1 MRRFKRGFTL
11 IELMIVVAIIG
22 ILAAIAIPN
31 FIKFQTRARQ
41 SEAKANLKGVFTAKK
56 ANYSDALTYACYTC
70 GFVSE
75 RGNRYTY
82 RFTGTVSAI
91 WGSDGSGAG
100 SECTGSTTT
109 ATEVTTAFTS
119 NACANIDADSFVD
132 GWCIND
138 AMQLCN
144 DFCSGSCSNNAASDV
159 TNGEGD

>member
-1 MRRFKRGFTL
+1 MKRKLKQGFTL

-41 SEAKANLKGVFTAKK
+41 SEAKANLKGIFTSKK
-56 ANYSDALTYACYTC
+56 ANYSDALTYNCYAC

-82 RFTGTVSAI
+82 RFSGTTSVV
-91 WGSDGSGAG
+91 WGSDTTGSS
-100 SECTGSTTT
+100 SECTTTS
-109 ATEVTTAFTS
+109 AGAEVTTAFTS

-144 DFCSGSCSNNAASDV
+144 DTCGSCGTSGSDV
-159 TNGEGD
+159 LSGEGD